1 MKTLIYIILS
11 ILLVISPYAKGLFFT
26 HNFYPFALVLLS
38 LCLLTL
44 IYILLRRESFHLGE
58 YIATLLLLFRF

>member
-26 HNFYPFALVLLS
+26 RMCQVFLDRV
-38 LCLLTL
+38 
-44 IYILLRRESFHLGE
+44 
-58 YIATLLLLFRF
+58 

>member
-26 HNFYPFALVLLS
+26 RLS
-38 LCLLTL
+38 QVIVDIFFCHFFKSEFNTPGNTL
-44 IYILLRRESFHLGE
+44 G
-58 YIATLLLLFRF
+58 T